1 MGSGWGESA
10 KHRSP
15 SPHIFSRD
23 RWVVT
28 VPGSNQGPM
37 AFLSEKRANEIATAI
52 ANNHSLSVEIDHQIM
67 NDNGEWVS
75 SPEEEGA

>member
-1 MGSGWGESA
+1 
-10 KHRSP
+10 
-15 SPHIFSRD
+15 
-23 RWVVT
+23 
-28 VPGSNQGPM
+28 M